1 MEYVTGKQTLK
12 GGKIRKSHM
21 EKFTI
26 DSPPDTA
33 EDEIHQAYKELVH
46 PQSPLEQIG
55 AIEKVADSALH
66 CEECASVCICLLLS
80 SLLQL
85 KPKVPLRNKIL
96 KCLPTIKSTHG
107 RVYRDAVMRILR
119 NTLSHTDDSTSLLQG
134 VVMLSENMDHLLI
147 IDLPAK
153 DLVVGESCAAN
164 SVIMEL
170 HFLMSRAMLQ
180 GLNLLWEKC
189 LKESSAVETS
199 STLQQIQQLVK
210 SSTWYLQHHYSKSA
224 VHSDVT
230 MEAERLLET
239 VLGVICHPTCPLDL
253 RVNCGQL
260 VAVLHRILTFGEMD
274 SLVQQVVDRVG
285 QFTYLPNVAQLS
297 IMNGILCITPGKS
310 LYITQRDVVLGV
322 EILQAAVSPSYMSS
336 DGIVALSAIR
346 LIQQWTLRTLE
357 ALQSANETTVALKSA
372 LDFNSPLMTNFR
384 EYLWLAWDHF
394 LDSVK
399 HSTRE
404 TFMNLIKIHN
414 IIDEQQSKYNF
425 LFICKTFL
433 RQLNSQKF
441 KCSAVSCM
449 VSVVGSKCLL
459 ELYPTLPHDL
469 LHFMKDPAMA
479 SHSAEL
485 LEALFTQHQREVS
498 LTEWQSVWLSSFIDL
513 FSKEMQAFGY
523 ELLFKKLL
531 FTCPDSLDTAVARL
545 TQYSENSN
553 SEKLCLLIMCVKIG
567 RYSSQWH
574 KKYKAKHQEDCAMV
588 WKGLLPYKIIVFC
601 LSHNDESVQTAVF
614 SLLCESPKSTEL
626 PEKLELDLIHDYY
639 VYSVT
644 SQSPP
649 VRQHLVKS
657 TKKLFQRIRDGL
669 ITLIKLSKNNE
680 RVVNTQAVFCKK
692 LFALMVQNLTCSAN
706 FPRRCTS
713 LSVLE
718 LFQEII
724 IEGCGEILGI
734 SEIIYDEIYG
744 DTLLTILGDSFENN
758 KLLALKLLQSQ
769 HRLLG
774 EEHRGKL
781 SSLVSSVFD
790 LASSCKPPESM
801 TAAYILKYLSSQ
813 TLAVHH
819 ICTVMDATEILD
831 NHCFRE
837 VICKYI
843 LHKLKEEVKIAKGE
857 LLKAAASGPMYGLLL
872 CLKML
877 LANIPEQELEKYIN
891 LWIEL
896 VQEVLTVCFTISEI
910 VAPVVRNSSPEGHL
924 PMDLN
929 PESLESLRAALQE
942 SLGVQQFQG
951 DVSLTQNSGLDELV
965 KAQAVSAQMLL
976 LCAWRCV
983 KEVSLILGNLLQD
996 MPLFPSPYAML
1007 SVTNVRNIGQY
1018 FLTQLFETKHRG
1030 AFEQSY
1036 VGFGRVCE
1044 RLWKCEDEQLR
1055 KLPEE
1060 WLTQVMTLIQDDCDT
1075 RLCATRRSAGVPFI
1089 VQAVLSSEPNIHQAA
1104 CLSKTMTVLLTL
1116 AREPQYDGSEARIHA
1131 FNILRSV
1138 YRDTRLGDLIIPFVS
1153 KGVKAAIRGYKSK
1166 LWAERNAATLL
1177 FAALVTRMLGVKQTQ
1192 DDLSRKNAV
1201 SALVFFR
1208 RYPDLFDF
1216 LKDELQTGARGI
1228 IEGRLVPALFPV
1240 LLLLARLAPAPVEG
1254 RTSSVSLAMF
1264 TPAILQCA
1272 SSSVLQLRALTSH
1285 ALVPL
1290 VPPSEFQSVVSQL
1303 CSKASLT
1310 NQNDLHGCLLCLLKL
1325 FKNYPENASL
1335 DLKKIV
1341 ECILSISW
1349 AATNSNC
1356 CLVTRSCALE
1366 LFTVLCV
1373 QHLLPKTSPELK
1385 IMSKDSLS
1393 LVLENDS
1400 AVNVQPWSTCCK
1412 KHAVEFLLECMP
1424 VENLK
1429 TQSLSYYLITS
1440 SCYEV
1445 RECVLENTHKLPDPP
1460 IEMFMLLMARM
1471 MSGEENVK
1479 CLTLVYQ
1486 NLYKLIVRP
1495 EVCSEVTEETF
1506 SSIVKLTLSE
1516 VRQDTCIELRDAVI
1530 QLGSLALHSLLS
1542 RNQTELFKEQLSAW
1556 VLVLMKWC
1564 GSEHGDGTRLVVAE
1578 GVAGILPFLH
1588 SHPSVSGETCQQL
1601 LETVVYEL
1609 QDDWSQVRERAAK
1622 GATALLICFNN
1633 TMHPSLHPARILPKF
1648 CDFIGST
1655 GTSESLTLL
1664 VTLALK
1670 EDLSQGFGLSQN
1682 DDRLFDKGEMNIFSE
1697 NLFVARTAAQ
1707 SLGSVLSEWSPSE
1720 EPPMFLRQSIL
1731 PYLCS
1736 LAAHQSEG
1744 SETVEVIDNVRV
1756 PLSSVAGF
1764 KQKVE
1769 FQFLC
1774 CLVSSVSSAKLKD

>member
-1 MEYVTGKQTLK
+1 MECVPVLGKQTLK

-55 AIEKVADSALH
+55 AIEKVADLALH
-66 CEECASVCICLLLS
+66 CEECASVCIGLLLS

-96 KCLPTIKSTHG
+96 KCLPTIKSTRR
-107 RVYRDAVMRILR
+107 RVYQDAVMRILR

-153 DLVVGESCAAN
+153 DLVAGESRAAN

-399 HSTRE
+399 HSARE

-425 LFICKTFL
+425 LYICKTFL

-513 FSKEMQAFGY
+513 FSKEMQAFG
-523 ELLFKKLL
+523 
-531 FTCPDSLDTAVARL
+531 
-545 TQYSENSN
+545 
-553 SEKLCLLIMCVKIG
+553 
-567 RYSSQWH
+567 
-574 KKYKAKHQEDCAMV
+574 
-588 WKGLLPYKIIVFC
+588 
-601 LSHNDESVQTAVF
+601 
-614 SLLCESPKSTEL
+614 
-626 PEKLELDLIHDYY
+626 
-639 VYSVT
+639 VT

-669 ITLIKLSKNNE
+669 ITLIKL
-680 RVVNTQAVFCKK
+680 
-692 LFALMVQNLTCSAN
+692 M
-706 FPRRCTS
+706 
-713 LSVLE
+713 
-718 LFQEII
+718 
-724 IEGCGEILGI
+724 
-734 SEIIYDEIYG
+734 
-744 DTLLTILGDSFENN
+744 
-758 KLLALKLLQSQ
+758 
-769 HRLLG
+769 
-774 EEHRGKL
+774 
-781 SSLVSSVFD
+781 
-790 LASSCKPPESM
+790 
-801 TAAYILKYLSSQ
+801 
-813 TLAVHH
+813 
-819 ICTVMDATEILD
+819 
-831 NHCFRE
+831 
-837 VICKYI
+837 
-843 LHKLKEEVKIAKGE
+843 
-857 LLKAAASGPMYGLLL
+857 
-872 CLKML
+872 
-877 LANIPEQELEKYIN
+877 
-891 LWIEL
+891 
-896 VQEVLTVCFTISEI
+896 
-910 VAPVVRNSSPEGHL
+910 VRNSSPEGHL

-929 PESLESLRAALQE
+929 PESLESLQAALQE
-942 SLGVQQFQG
+942 SLGIQQFQG

-996 MPLFPSPYAML
+996 MPLFPSPCAML

-1075 RLCATRRSAGVPFI
+1075 KLCATRRSAGVPFI

-1153 KGVKAAIRGYKSK
+1153 EGVKAAIRGYKSK

-1192 DDLSRKNAV
+1192 DDLSRKNTV

-1228 IEGRLVPALFPV
+1228 IEGKLVPALFPV

-1264 TPAILQCA
+1264 TPGILQCA

-1290 VPPSEFQSVVSQL
+1290 VPPSEFQSVVGQL

-1310 NQNDLHGCLLCLLKL
+1310 NQNDLHGRLLCLLKL
-1325 FKNYPENASL
+1325 FKNFPENASL

-1349 AATNSNC
+1349 AATKSNC

-1400 AVNVQPWSTCCK
+1400 AVNVQPWSTYCK
-1412 KHAVEFLLECMP
+1412 KHAVEFLLECIP

-1429 TQSLSYYLITS
+1429 TQSLSYYLFTN

-1445 RECVLENTHKLPDPP
+1445 RECVLENTHKLPDLP

-1486 NLYKLIVRP
+1486 NLYKLILRP
-1495 EVCSEVTEETF
+1495 EVCSEVTEENF

-1542 RNQTELFKEQLSAW
+1542 RNQTELLKEQLSAW

-1588 SHPSVSGETCQQL
+1588 SHPSVSGETRQQL

-1622 GATALLICFNN
+1622 GATALLTCFSN

-1707 SLGSVLSEWSPSE
+1707 SLGTVLSEWSPSE

-1736 LAAHQSEG
+1736 LAAQQSEG
-1744 SETVEVIDNVRV
+1744 SETMEAIYNESVYAAIDEPDDPVPVPSSLLRVEPQLHESIPIAKVSHPSDLPRER
-1756 PLSSVAGF
+1756 PLYYFQLLDVAPLLRRPQLAAVVQQG
-1764 KQKVE
+1764 
-1769 FQFLC
+1769 LY
-1774 CLVSSVSSAKLKD
+1774 